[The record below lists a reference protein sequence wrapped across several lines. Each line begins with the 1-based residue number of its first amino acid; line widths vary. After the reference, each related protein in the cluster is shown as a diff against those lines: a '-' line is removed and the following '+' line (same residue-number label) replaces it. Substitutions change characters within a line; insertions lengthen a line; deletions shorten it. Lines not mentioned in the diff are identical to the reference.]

1 MAHFL
6 KKYGSGLTFNFRTN
20 TKSSA
25 CLLKLSRF
33 LKNLFTKFPTL
44 QICFVKLE
52 KDWWRFKRSV
62 KFHTTCL
69 LSEVC
74 IKVVAKNVALTIS
87 CNRFQKSMM
96 SKFALLMSLTFLLS
110 LEASRQIW
118 KSAALEDWKIELMEE
133 LVQITDF
140 LSFDESAL
148 FSLDSW
154 DDFEVF
160 SAYYGGSYSVGK
172 QKARLFTIV
181 ILLSLPEGCC
191 IARLLLGLTKR

>member
-62 KFHTTCL
+62 KFHTTCW

-74 IKVVAKNVALTIS
+74 IKVVAKNVALTTS
-87 CNRFQKSMM
+87 CNRF
-96 SKFALLMSLTFLLS
+96 
-110 LEASRQIW
+110 
-118 KSAALEDWKIELMEE
+118 KINDVKVCAFNVAELF
-133 LVQITDF
+133 VVTRG
-140 LSFDESAL
+140 ESANL
-148 FSLDSW
+148 EECSTW
-154 DDFEVF
+154 
-160 SAYYGGSYSVGK
+160 
-172 QKARLFTIV
+172 RLENWTDGRTCSNHRLS
-181 ILLSLPEGCC
+181 ILWWVS
-191 IARLLLGLTKR
+191 TF